1 VSQAFSRGEG
11 MDAKPH
17 WERIY
22 QTFDPAQLSWYEEY
36 PRLSLELIHSTEAR
50 KEAQIID
57 VGGGTSRLVDEL
69 LAEGYQH
76 VTVLDIVGRALE
88 LTRQRLRARA
98 AAVTWIEA
106 DITTVELPR
115 HCYDVWH
122 DRAVFHFLMQPEE
135 RRRYVETMR
144 HAVRRDGHVIVAT
157 FTLEGPTRGGPTRC
171 SGLKVVR
178 YSPASLADEFGAEFE
193 LVKNTNE
200 LHRTPLGV
208 EQALLYCSFKKR

>member
-1 VSQAFSRGEG
+1 

-22 QTFDPAQLSWYEEY
+22 QTFDPAQLSWYEEH
-36 PRLSLELIHSTEAR
+36 PRLSLELIHSTGAS
-50 KEAQIID
+50 KAAQIID

-88 LTRQRLRARA
+88 LTRQRLRSRA

-135 RRRYVETMR
+135 RRRYVETMH
-144 HAVRRDGHVIVAT
+144 HAVRSGGHVIVAT
-157 FTLEGPTRGGPTRC
+157 FTLEGPTRVGPTRC
-171 SGLKVVR
+171 SGLNVVR
-178 YSPASLADEFGAEFE
+178 YSPASLAGEFGAEFE
-193 LVKNTNE
+193 LVNSTNE
-200 LHRTPLGV
+200 LYRTPLGV

>member
-1 VSQAFSRGEG
+1 
-11 MDAKPH
+11 MDAKSH

-22 QTFDPAQLSWYEEY
+22 QTFDPAQLSWYEEH
-36 PRLSLELIHSTEAR
+36 PRLSLELIHSTGAS
-50 KEAQIID
+50 KAAQIID

-88 LTRQRLRARA
+88 LTRQRLRSRA

-135 RRRYVETMR
+135 RRRYVETMH
-144 HAVRRDGHVIVAT
+144 HAVRSGGHVIVAT
-157 FTLEGPTRGGPTRC
+157 FTLEGPTRVGPTRC
-171 SGLKVVR
+171 SGLNVVR
-178 YSPASLADEFGAEFE
+178 YSPASLAGEFGAEFE
-193 LVKNTNE
+193 LVNSTNE
-200 LHRTPLGV
+200 LYRTPLGV